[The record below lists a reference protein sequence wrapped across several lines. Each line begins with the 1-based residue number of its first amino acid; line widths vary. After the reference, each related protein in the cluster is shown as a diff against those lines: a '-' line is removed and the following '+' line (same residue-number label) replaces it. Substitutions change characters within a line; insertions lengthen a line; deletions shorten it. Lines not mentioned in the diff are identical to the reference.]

1 MCDYM
6 MAVVVSQPSGSRA
19 GAVVDVFWTKTSFG
33 VLFPLMADYKSA
45 EGSHWNKVNLNG
57 DGGGVEEEEEEEEG
71 KEGEEGNENLYEVG
85 DEAEVFT
92 NSLVLG
98 LQTNR
103 GDLC

>member
-6 MAVVVSQPSGSRA
+6 MAVVVSQPSGLRA

-45 EGSHWNKVNLNG
+45 EGSHWNKVNQNG
-57 DGGGVEEEEEEEEG
+57 DGGGEEE
-71 KEGEEGNENLYEVG
+71 EGEEGNENLYEVG

-92 NSLVLG
+92 DGLVLG

>member
-57 DGGGVEEEEEEEEG
+57 DGGGEEE
-71 KEGEEGNENLYEVG
+71 EGEEGNENLYEVG

-92 NSLVLG
+92 DGLVLG

>member
-57 DGGGVEEEEEEEEG
+57 DGGGEEE
-71 KEGEEGNENLYEVG
+71 EGEEGNENLYEVG

-92 NSLVLG
+92 NGLVLG
-98 LQTNR
+98 LQTNW

>member
-45 EGSHWNKVNLNG
+45 EGSHWNKINLYE
-57 DGGGVEEEEEEEEG
+57 DGGVI
-71 KEGEEGNENLYEVG
+71 ENLYEVG

-92 NSLVLG
+92 DGLVLG